1 VRRQDFSFDLPEE
14 LIAQSPLPERS
25 ASRLL
30 VLDGATG
37 AISDRVMGDLPSYLR
52 DGDLLVFNDTRVVA
66 ARIVGS
72 KPSGGRVEIFLERVV
87 AALAGAV
94 RGQAIGWAD
103 PAATGASP
111 SDGEPAREEL
121 RGRAEGQALVQLR
134 ASKPIREG
142 LEITTPG
149 GIVRVVGREDE
160 LWRVEVP
167 GPGNALEFFEA
178 WGEVPLP
185 PYIHRSADA
194 SDRER
199 YQSIF
204 AREKGAVAAPTASL
218 HLDAPLVAKLEDMGV
233 GRAFVTLH
241 VGAGTF
247 QPLRTDDLDAHKMHA
262 ERVSVSAE
270 TWDAI
275 RRTREAGGRV
285 IAVGTTVVR
294 ALESAALQGTGFLES
309 PASLMELAGARESTE
324 SPAAPAAHRAG
335 AEMESAS
342 ADTTGPYGEHE
353 SATAPEVVRGAAA
366 APAIETE
373 LLGARESAAV
383 PRVSSAADGVAA
395 ALASETEFR
404 DAHESAAVRDVS
416 ATPRGAISF
425 ASGDAPRAHV
435 ATGTTWFSE
444 TRLFIRPGF
453 QFQVV
458 DAMVTNFHLPESTL
472 LMLVSAFAGREHVLG
487 AYAHAVRERYRF
499 FSYGDAMLVMPT
511 YPRPTSGQTTRATD
525 AQAQASAPGQ
535 GPS

>member
-14 LIAQSPLPERS
+14 LIAQSPLAERS

-37 AISDRVMGDLPSYLR
+37 TIADRVMGDLPSYLR
-52 DGDLLVFNDTRVVA
+52 AGDLLVFNDTRVVA

-72 KPSGGRVEIFLERVV
+72 KPSGGRVEIFLERVTAEV
-87 AALAGAV
+87 G
-94 RGQAIGWAD
+94 
-103 PAATGASP
+103 
-111 SDGEPAREEL
+111 RE
-121 RGRAEGQALVQLR
+121 ALVQMR

-142 LEITTPG
+142 LEVTTPG
-149 GIVRVVGREDE
+149 GVVRVVGREDE

-167 GPGNALEFFEA
+167 GPGDALEFFEA

-194 SDRER
+194 TDRER

-218 HLDAPLVAKLEDMGV
+218 HFDASLVAKLEAMGV

-262 ERVSVSAE
+262 ERVSVSAA

-294 ALESAALQGTGFLES
+294 ALESAALTMPEFM
-309 PASLMELAGARESTE
+309 AS
-324 SPAAPAAHRAG
+324 RAF
-335 AEMESAS
+335 
-342 ADTTGPYGEHE
+342 
-353 SATAPEVVRGAAA
+353 
-366 APAIETE
+366 ETDMA
-373 LLGARESAAV
+373 GARESAADGMRKV
-383 PRVSSAADGVAA
+383 APLAAGDELEAERSTADHARAA
-395 ALASETEFR
+395 
-404 DAHESAAVRDVS
+404 
-416 ATPRGAISF
+416 P
-425 ASGDAPRAHV
+425 
-435 ATGTTWFSE
+435 TTWSSE

-453 QFQVV
+453 EFQLV

-472 LMLVSAFAGREHVLG
+472 LMLVSAFAGREHVLA

-511 YPRPTSGQTTRATD
+511 HPRPTAAQTTRPTH
-525 AQAQASAPGQ
+525 AQAQARGQAP
-535 GPS
+535 S